1 MGNVCC
7 AVLGSHIA
15 WCRVG
20 IGDHT
25 DLGESMSVVALRV
38 GSTHVAH
45 HVNHTIPHYHA
56 EEVGTRTRPVSG
68 STRAIAV
75 IETTT

>member
-1 MGNVCC
+1 
-7 AVLGSHIA
+7 
-15 WCRVG
+15 
-20 IGDHT
+20 
-25 DLGESMSVVALRV
+25 V